1 MLRRDLKNAIRKKR
15 PAIAENFENIIYH
28 HDNAPAHTSSAT
40 RLEIEFPEFQLI
52 DHPPYSPDLAP
63 MDFSVFP
70 YIKVH
75 TSSQLLGRKF
85 ENSFELKTATMN
97 IITKIDTEWY
107 SYVFSKWVYRHSKCI
122 QCGGE
127 YFEKE

>member
-1 MLRRDLKNAIRKKR
+1 M
-15 PAIAENFENIIYH
+15 AENFENIIYH

-40 RLEIEFPEFQLI
+40 RLEIELLEFQLL

-70 YIKVH
+70 YIK
-75 TSSQLLGRKF
+75 SQLRGRKF
-85 ENSFELKTATMN
+85 ENLFELKTATMN

-107 SYVFSKWVYRHSKCI
+107 SNVFSKWVYRHEKCI